1 MKSLLKNSVLDRMRR
16 ALYGRNVEAVF
27 YGVTPEAGEQVIGKI
42 TRGFNF
48 SRERAKEENNGKVK
62 FWLSA
67 DAGIDRDQLRIGGA
81 VELIVDGQSSHY
93 SIHELLS
100 QQQIGA
106 GYVLRLAPTTGATE

>member
-1 MKSLLKNSVLDRMRR
+1 MKPLLKTSVLDKMRR
-16 ALYGRNVEAVF
+16 TLYGRNVEAVF
-27 YGVTPEAGEQVIGKI
+27 YGLTPEDGEQETARI
-42 TRGFNF
+42 TSGFNF
-48 SRERAKEENNGKVK
+48 VRERQKEENNGKVK

-67 DAGIDRDQLRIGGA
+67 DAGIDPEQLHIGGA
-81 VELIVDGQSSHY
+81 VELIVDGRSSHY

>member
-1 MKSLLKNSVLDRMRR
+1 MKPLLKISVLDRMRR
-16 ALYGRNVEAVF
+16 SLYGRNVEAVF
-27 YGVTPEAGEQVIGKI
+27 YGVTPADGEVEIARI

-62 FWLSA
+62 LWLSA
-67 DAGIDRDQLRIGGA
+67 DAGIDREQLHIGGA
-81 VELIVDGQSSHY
+81 VELIIDGRSSHY